1 MARFTLLFGAIF
13 LVACDRPADRAAEE
27 QTAMDTTPAA
37 DAMTPASTPISLA
50 DVAGTWKVR
59 STDEAGG
66 TPVETEL
73 VATADTTGWTM
84 SGAGRKPIPM
94 RVLSVAGDSIVTEAG
109 PYESFVA
116 KGVKVTT
123 RTVSRLRDGK
133 MVGSVEARYATKGG
147 DSVAIR
153 PMEGTRAP

>member
-1 MARFTLLFGAIF
+1 MSRLTVLCCSILLA
-13 LVACDRPADRAAEE
+13 ACSKPADRAAEE
-27 QTAMDTTPAA
+27 QTAMDTTPANET
-37 DAMTPASTPISLA
+37 TPAAAPISLA
-50 DVAGTWKVR
+50 DVAGKWKVR

-73 VATADTTGWTM
+73 VATADTAGWTI
-84 SGAGRKPIPM
+84 SGAGRKPIPT
-94 RVLSVAGDSIVTEAG
+94 RVIAVAGDSIVTEAG

-133 MVGSVEARYATKGG
+133 MVGSIEARYATKGG

>member
-1 MARFTLLFGAIF
+1 MSRFTVLSCAIV
-13 LVACDRPADRAAEE
+13 LVACSKPADRAADD
-27 QTAMDTTPAA
+27 QTAMDTAPAA
-37 DAMTPASTPISLA
+37 DAMTPAAAISLA

-73 VATADTTGWTM
+73 VATADTAGWTM
-84 SGAGRKPIPM
+84 SGAGRKPIPV
-94 RVLSVAGDSIVTEAG
+94 RVLAVAGDSIVTASG

-133 MVGSVEARYATKGG
+133 MVGSIEALYATKGG

-153 PMEGTRAP
+153 PMEGTRVP